1 MTLKEELRIAKCR
14 LAEYELR
21 EKSMHKN
28 FMALHSK
35 FMDRIY
41 QMDDEVIS
49 YVIELARNNGTI
61 ECMTYYFN
69 SIIDRRNQVIEVL
82 IKDLKQLLL
91 PSYYK
96 YLISIA
102 ENFSRFDEFSN
113 QFPRRDMR
121 DEFVKVTEKVKEDCY
136 ELLKRKEIREFLK
149 ENGSK
154 LMNSLDKFSKYE
166 EKVRIT
172 LKSVDN
178 FILYQIFPKI
188 KVYTFAN
195 FLKWGYIVFFWVI

>member
-1 MTLKEELRIAKCR
+1 MLIFLQWHVKKLRRMKIFKKLENKTAQHNCKRLRDILTSSFAFKRTKLNCFMKEEIRIAKCR

-136 ELLKRKEIREFLK
+136 
-149 ENGSK
+149 
-154 LMNSLDKFSKYE
+154 
-166 EKVRIT
+166 
-172 LKSVDN
+172 
-178 FILYQIFPKI
+178 
-188 KVYTFAN
+188 
-195 FLKWGYIVFFWVI
+195 